1 MSEITEKLEVRT
13 VAIEAETC
21 ELMDKYAAKNDL
33 TFSELLNMCLASQV
47 FKPATTRKRKAIIPA
62 LAMVVL
68 LAIPAYADAPVI
80 TELKSEGGEHVV
92 TVEPVKTKKSFS
104 QKHPKIWKGLRKGRF
119 VCNFASPF
127 INVGAATVN
136 VIRAL

>member
-1 MSEITEKLEVRT
+1 MSETTEKLEIRT

-33 TFSELLNMCLASQV
+33 TFSQLLNMCLASQV
-47 FKPATTRKRKAIIPA
+47 FKPSKRKRAEAIIPA

-68 LAIPAYADAPVI
+68 LAMPAFAADAPVI

-92 TVEPVKTKKSFS
+92 AVEPVKKKCFPRSTQLS
-104 QKHPKIWKGLRKGRF
+104 GR
-119 VCNFASPF
+119 V
-127 INVGAATVN
+127 
-136 VIRAL
+136 